1 LRAWL
6 PSEAEATHGRVANRL
21 ALNGGEFIAG
31 CGVVKASVD
40 QLNVRGKRALV
51 RVDFNVP
58 LDPQG
63 RITNDLRVREALPT
77 IQKLLDGGGRLVL
90 MSHLGRPEGRP
101 DAKYSLAPVAARLS
115 YLVGKP
121 AAMLPDCVGPAVA
134 SAVAA
139 LRDGELCLLENLRFH
154 EEETIADKKAEKD
167 AALNARKEAF
177 ARQLAELGEVYINDA
192 FGTCHRDNASMLTV
206 PRLMEGKPRVVGY
219 LVQKE
224 LKFLGEAVAH
234 PQRPF
239 VVVLGGAKVSDKL
252 GVIRALL
259 GKCDTIL
266 IGGAMAYTFLAAEG
280 VSAGKSLMEPE
291 LFDVAR
297 SLRKEAG
304 DRLRIPVDSVVAS
317 ELKPNAAAS
326 VREGPIP
333 SECMGL
339 DIGPR
344 TVAHYR
350 DVLATAQTIIWN
362 GPMGVF
368 ETPPFDAGTMTI
380 AHALAAATE
389 RGAVTIVGGG
399 DSAAAVE
406 RAGVSN
412 RISHV
417 STGGGASLEFLE
429 GKAFAALNVLDDL
442 SGG

>member
-1 LRAWL
+1 MPAW
-6 PSEAEATHGRVANRL
+6 PRCEGGGGIRV
-21 ALNGGEFIAG
+21 G
-31 CGVVKASVD
+31 CGIVKASVD
-40 QLNVRGKRALV
+40 QVNVRGKRVLV

-58 LDPQG
+58 LDERG

-77 IQKLLDGGGRLVL
+77 IQKLLAGGGRLVL

-101 DAKYSLAPVAARLS
+101 DAKYSLAPVAGHLAG
-115 YLVGKP
+115 LVGKP
-121 AAMLPDCVGPAVA
+121 VAMLPDCVGPAVA

-167 AALNARKEAF
+167 PALKARKLAF
-177 ARQLAELGEVYINDA
+177 SRQLADLADVYVNDA

-224 LKFLGEAVAH
+224 LKFLGEAVAR
-234 PQRPF
+234 PRRPF

-280 VSAGKSLMEPE
+280 VATGKSLMEPE

-317 ELKPNAAAS
+317 ELRPNVAAT
-326 VREGPIP
+326 VCEGPI
-333 SECMGL
+333 SSGQMGL
-339 DIGPR
+339 DIGPK
-344 TVAHYR
+344 TVAYYR
-350 DVLATAQTIIWN
+350 DILATAKTIVWN

-368 ETPPFDAGTMTI
+368 ETPPFDAGTMAI
-380 AHALAAATE
+380 ADALAAATD

-399 DSAAAVE
+399 DSAAAIE
-406 RAGVSN
+406 RGGVFD

-429 GKAFAALNVLDDL
+429 GKSFAALDVLDHPW
-442 SGG
+442 SG